1 MRCAEVMK
9 QSVVYV
15 TQDESA
21 RTASQLM
28 REANVGFL
36 PVVDE
41 QKRLVGTLT
50 DRDVTVRVAAE
61 DLEADGVPVRDIM
74 TRELVTCE
82 PDDDVARA
90 RDLMAAQKKARIV
103 VTGTDGFVCG
113 VVSLSDL
120 ADLDERTAAE
130 TLREVASRE
139 KRPS

>member
-103 VTGTDGFVCG
+103 VTGTDGFVRG